1 MKCRRKSPTAL
12 VAVTCRP
19 LKFKAQVLTDGQPSL
34 EFQTISGQMQVSTPF
49 AAARPEG
56 STMNDAEVRST
67 GYTELKSDPSV
78 TNATAIGVGVDL
90 EAASRPKPSL

>member
-34 EFQTISGQMQVSTPF
+34 EFQTISGQM
-49 AAARPEG
+49 
-56 STMNDAEVRST
+56 NDAEVRST